1 MFKLLILSI
10 SKDFYKEMT
19 INKIHKKK
27 HKQIWAWNEEENPK
41 WYQVVSKD
49 PLYKTT
55 IKMQIEFQTIDTQIR
70 RPDVQQVLPITSLK
84 EL

>member
-27 HKQIWAWNEEENPK
+27 HKQI
-41 WYQVVSKD
+41 
-49 PLYKTT
+49 
-55 IKMQIEFQTIDTQIR
+55 
-70 RPDVQQVLPITSLK
+70 
-84 EL
+84 

>member
-10 SKDFYKEMT
+10 SKDFYKEMK